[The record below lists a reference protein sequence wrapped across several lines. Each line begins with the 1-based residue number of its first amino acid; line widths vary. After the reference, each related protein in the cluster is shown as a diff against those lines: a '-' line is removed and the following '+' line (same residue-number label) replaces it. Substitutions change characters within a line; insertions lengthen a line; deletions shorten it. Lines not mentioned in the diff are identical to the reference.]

1 MVGNNKASLI
11 DNGSQMLTSLF
22 GGQEQSALGG
32 VIGKFSGLNTGKGS
46 ALLGMLAPV
55 VMGTIAAQPAARG
68 GDTGVLASLLSSF
81 SISPRQCPQA
91 SVICWADSGLLEK
104 FGGMAGT
111 STAAVGQATRAASST
126 AYAISY
132 AGQRAAG
139 AATSGTSTWIFW
151 VLAAIVAAFA
161 IWFLFGNRT
170 EQVVKEGVNATQS
183 LIVGGTN
190 IGTQLGDSL
199 TGLRTTLQGVT
210 DAASAQAAL
219 PTLREAVTQIDK
231 VSNLIGRLPPDQHK
245 IAAGLVAP
253 LMPALNQL
261 FDKVLAIPLKPTVDT
276 LKASLA
282 TITQ

>member
-1 MVGNNKASLI
+1 MPAGFSNL
-11 DNGSQMLTSLF
+11 
-22 GGQEQSALGG
+22 LGG
-32 VIGKFSGLNTGKGS
+32 
-46 ALLGMLAPV
+46 
-55 VMGTIAAQPAARG
+55 
-68 GDTGVLASLLSSF
+68 
-81 SISPRQCPQA
+81 
-91 SVICWADSGLLEK
+91 SGLLEK

-126 AYAISY
+126 AYAVSY

-261 FDKVLAIPLKPTVDT
+261 FDKVLAIPEAPMLLKPTVDT